1 MRGFLDV
8 SEVRVPRSVVEEA
21 NSHLR
26 KVGQLGLE
34 GFSLWAGK
42 HRGERFLVESN
53 IVPVQE
59 GHRSS
64 SGVYVSVGS
73 RELHR
78 INVWLFENSMTLIA
92 QLHSHPTEAYHS
104 DTDDAFP
111 IATTV
116 GSLSIVIPDYARE
129 PFSLIRS
136 AVYRLI
142 PDHGWVFMPPNEVT
156 KLVTIVEHQ

>member
-1 MRGFLDV
+1 
-8 SEVRVPRSVVEEA
+8 
-21 NSHLR
+21 
-26 KVGQLGLE
+26 
-34 GFSLWAGK
+34 
-42 HRGERFLVESN
+42 
-53 IVPVQE
+53 
-59 GHRSS
+59 
-64 SGVYVSVGS
+64 
-73 RELHR
+73 
-78 INVWLFENSMTLIA
+78 VWLFENSMTLIA